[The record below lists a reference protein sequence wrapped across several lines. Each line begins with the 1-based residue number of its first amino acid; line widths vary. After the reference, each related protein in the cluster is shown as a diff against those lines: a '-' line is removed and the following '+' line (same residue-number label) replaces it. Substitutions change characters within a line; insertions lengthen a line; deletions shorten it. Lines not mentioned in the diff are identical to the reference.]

1 MNSIFNISDD
11 DINLFITSY
20 NKNLLNGTVEP
31 QIPMYVELLKT
42 IKDCL
47 NKAKYPERLTFGIAW
62 QHSDTDEWDTLDEY
76 KKDPRFKILDI
87 DYSQSEGVCWARN
100 KINIGNFIEWNLFS
114 VRQRN

>member
-42 IKDCL
+42 IKWNQTGSKL
-47 NKAKYPERLTFGIAW
+47 IGIW
-62 QHSDTDEWDTLDEY
+62 ISIFTDADAYLD
-76 KKDPRFKILDI
+76 K
-87 DYSQSEGVCWARN
+87 
-100 KINIGNFIEWNLFS
+100 
-114 VRQRN
+114 